1 MARPQRFEFEGA
13 FHHVM
18 NRGRNH
24 GTLFHDQRYFA
35 AFLKCLKEAS
45 EQFGAVI
52 HAYCLMSNHYHLLI
66 ETPCANLA
74 RIMRHIN
81 GVYTQRHN
89 WLKKTDGSLFRGR
102 YKSVLVDQDEYLLQ
116 LTRYI
121 HLNPIETKQPMVSQL
136 AEYSWSSFPAYI
148 NHTEAPSWLHCDK
161 TYQMLG
167 HRQKYQG
174 YSTYV
179 EQGVDE
185 DLKRYYGHYNIL
197 SVLGDAEFKEE
208 ARQASDENKLDLT
221 PFLNNKPST
230 DEIIRLICQYS
241 KMDEETIRDNRK
253 GKRQSHSVRAFAM
266 YACRLFGDA
275 SQKDLMTAFQLK
287 HAGSSAFSINK
298 IRKEVAQ
305 GHWRKMVDWLENEL
319 SIVKSD

>member
-1 MARPQRFEFEGA
+1 MSRPRRFEFEGA

-24 GTLFHDQRYFA
+24 EDIFRDRRYFE

-45 EQFGAVI
+45 EQFYAVI
-52 HAYCLMSNHYHLLI
+52 HAYCLMNNHYHLLI
-66 ETPCANLA
+66 ETPNANLA

-89 WLKKTDGSLFRGR
+89 WLKKTDGPLFRGR

-121 HLNPIETKQPMVSQL
+121 HVNPIVTKRPIVSQL
-136 AEYSWSSFPAYI
+136 ADYQWSSFPAYI
-148 NHTEAPSWLHCDK
+148 NHTKAPSWLHRDK

-167 HRQKYQG
+167 HQQKYKG
-174 YSTYV
+174 YSKYV

-197 SVLGDAEFKEE
+197 SVLGDAEFKEQ
-208 ARQASDENKLDLT
+208 ALQASDKSELDLT

-230 DEIIRLICQYS
+230 DEIIRLICQYT
-241 KMDEETIRDNRK
+241 KKEQEIIRCK
-253 GKRQSHSVRAFAM
+253 TVGKRESNGDRAFAM

-275 SQKDLMTAFQLK
+275 SQKELMIAFQLR

-298 IRKEVAQ
+298 VRKEVEQ
-305 GHWRKMVDWLENEL
+305 GHWRKMIVWLEKQLN
-319 SIVKSD
+319 IIKSA